1 MKKKVKKK
9 RIKLKNLVIALL
21 IIIVLGGLVYLY
33 LNSKIRNIYFV
44 GNNYFHEQDII
55 EIAGLKDYP
64 KFKKI
69 NKRKIKEKL
78 LNEELINDVKVS
90 LSLDLKLTIE
100 IKENK
105 ALCYSDN
112 DNKIILSDGTKIDN
126 KYDFVGMPILSK
138 IESIEDQR
146 QFEEVYDRFIK
157 AFNKV
162 NLDVLN
168 KISEINYKPSNLDKD
183 RFLLYMN
190 DQIYVY
196 ITLTKIDVLNN
207 YNEITESLEGKK
219 GILYL
224 DSGNHFEIIEEK
236 IEEEEKII
244 ESNA

>member
-9 RIKLKNLVIALL
+9 RIKLKNLLIFFLIL
-21 IIIVLGGLVYLY
+21 IIVGGLVYFY
-33 LNSKIRNIYFV
+33 LNSRIRNIYV
-44 GNNYFHEQDII
+44 IGNNYFHEQDII
-55 EIAGLKDYP
+55 EIAGIKDYP
-64 KFKKI
+64 KFKNI
-69 NKRKIKEKL
+69 NKRKIKNNL
-78 LNEELINDVKVS
+78 LSEDLINDVKVS

-105 ALCYSDN
+105 ALCFSDN
-112 DNKIILSDGTKIDN
+112 DNKIILSDGSKIDN

-138 IESIEDQR
+138 IEKLEEQK
-146 QFEEVYDRFIK
+146 QFEEIYDRFIK

-162 NLDVLN
+162 ELDVLN

-196 ITLTKIDVLNN
+196 VTLTKIDVLNS
-207 YNEITESLEGKK
+207 YNEITKELEGKK

-224 DSGNHFEIIEEK
+224 DSGNHFEIIEDEK
-236 IEEEEKII
+236 PNETVE
-244 ESNA
+244 ESN

>member
-33 LNSKIRNIYFV
+33 LNSKIRNIYV
-44 GNNYFHEQDII
+44 IGNNYFHEQDII

-236 IEEEEKII
+236 VEEEKII

>member
-9 RIKLKNLVIALL
+9 RIKLKNLFIALL
-21 IIIVLGGLVYLY
+21 VLIIVCGLIYFY
-33 LNSKIRNIYFV
+33 LNSKIKNIYVV

-55 EIAGLKDYP
+55 EIAGVKDYP

-69 NKRKIKEKL
+69 NTRKIKEKL
-78 LNEELINDVKVS
+78 LKEDLINEVEVS
-90 LSLDLKLTIE
+90 LSLNLVLTIE

-105 ALCYSDN
+105 ALCYDESN
-112 DNKIILSDGTKIDN
+112 NKIILSDGSKIDN
-126 KYDFVGMPILSK
+126 KYDFMGMPILSK
-138 IESIEDQR
+138 IESIEDIR
-146 QFEEVYDRFIK
+146 QFEEIYERFIK

-162 NLDVLN
+162 DADVLN

-207 YNEITESLEGKK
+207 YNEITGELEGKK

-236 IEEEEKII
+236 KEEIKE
-244 ESNA
+244 ESN

>member
-33 LNSKIRNIYFV
+33 LNSRIRNIYV
-44 GNNYFHEQDII
+44 IGNNYFHEQDII
-55 EIAGLKDYP
+55 EIAGVKDYP

-69 NKRKIKEKL
+69 NKKKIKEKL
-78 LNEELINDVKVS
+78 LAEELINDVKVS
-90 LSLDLKLTIE
+90 LSIDLELTIE

-105 ALCYSDN
+105 ALCYSEN
-112 DNKIILSDGTKIDN
+112 DNKVILSDGSKIDN
-126 KYDFVGMPILSK
+126 KYDFIGMPILSK
-138 IESIEDQR
+138 IENINEIKS
-146 QFEEVYDRFIK
+146 FEEIYDRFIK

-162 NLDVLN
+162 DLDVLN

-190 DQIYVY
+190 NQIYVY
-196 ITLTKIDVLNN
+196 VTLTKIDVLNS
-207 YNEITESLEGKK
+207 YNEITGSLEGKK

-224 DSGNHFEIIEEK
+224 DSGNHFEIIEEENK
-236 IEEEEKII
+236 EEEIIEE
-244 ESNA
+244 SN

>member
-1 MKKKVKKK
+1 M
-9 RIKLKNLVIALL
+9 
-21 IIIVLGGLVYLY
+21 Y
-33 LNSKIRNIYFV
+33 LNSKIKNIYVV

-55 EIAGLKDYP
+55 EIAGIKDYP

-69 NKRKIKEKL
+69 NKKKIKEKL

-90 LSLDLKLTIE
+90 LSFDLELTIE

-105 ALCYSDN
+105 ALCYSEN
-112 DNKIILSDGTKIDN
+112 DNKVILSDGSKIDN
-126 KYDFVGMPILSK
+126 KYDFIGMPILSK
-138 IESIEDQR
+138 IENINEIK
-146 QFEEVYDRFIK
+146 QFEEIYDRFIK

-196 ITLTKIDVLNN
+196 VTLTKIDVLNS
-207 YNEITESLEGKK
+207 YNEITGSLEGKK

-224 DSGNHFEIIEEK
+224 DSGNHFEIIEEEK
-236 IEEEEKII
+236 EEEVIEE
-244 ESNA
+244 SN